1 MTAISAANPHAAQ
14 QSLTKHTAATTPSNQ
29 LTTASAASRKRKER
43 RAYRQAALEAQL
55 SGS

>member
-14 QSLTKHTAATTPSNQ
+14 QLLTKHTAAITPSNQ
-29 LTTASAASRKRKER
+29 LTTAPAASLKRKER